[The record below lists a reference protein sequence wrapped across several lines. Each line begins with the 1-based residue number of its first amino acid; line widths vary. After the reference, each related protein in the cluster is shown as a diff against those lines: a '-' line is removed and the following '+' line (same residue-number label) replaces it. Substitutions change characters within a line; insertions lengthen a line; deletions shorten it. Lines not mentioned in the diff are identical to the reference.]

1 MPLLVAALLGLA
13 ALALIVY
20 PLVDTSRSWRDRNTP
35 AALATLD
42 AEAGAKQA
50 LRDVDFDHRLGNLD
64 EADYLALRARYEGRA
79 LAAMKARYDQERAA
93 DALIDERLAA
103 LQAASA
109 PPADRRAEKVAKSAK
124 SASAPRGEPATDSA
138 AGVANGGNAS
148 PSATDRA
155 RRTPDDKPGLRRR
168 RGV

>member
-1 MPLLVAALLGLA
+1 MPLLVAVLLGLA
-13 ALALIVY
+13 ALALVVY
-20 PLVDTSRSWRDRNTP
+20 PLVDTSSARRDRNTP

-103 LQAASA
+103 LQTASA
-109 PPADRRAEKVAKSAK
+109 PPADRRAEKVAK

-138 AGVANGGNAS
+138 AGVANGGAAS
-148 PSATDRA
+148 PSASGRA
-155 RRTPDDKPGLRRR
+155 RRTPADKPGLRRR